1 MLQTYEKIKLDSVFG
16 CYFLWKE
23 FNSLLD
29 LPRSYLPT
37 CEYTVV
43 ACCSPER
50 RVERHRVL
58 PDPQVHLPPPRS
70 LRNRSLC

>member
-50 RVERHRVL
+50 RVE
-58 PDPQVHLPPPRS
+58 
-70 LRNRSLC
+70 